1 MNLVYSQAGLF
12 FKKGTIMTK
21 ILVTGFNPFNHEKI
35 NPAIEAVKLLPDEI
49 SGCEIIK
56 LQLPTSY
63 QKSEKKLQAAVEREE
78 PDFVLNVG
86 QAGGRACL
94 TPELVAIN
102 YDDCPVADNDGEKRE
117 GQAIDPEGPAAYF
130 TQLPVKEMVK
140 AIKAAGIPAEVST
153 TAGCFVC
160 NHVMYYAQSLRK
172 EHPGMQ
178 AGFIHIPFLPEQ
190 VVKRPNQPSMA
201 LETIVTGLTAAIAAF
216 FPDGD

>member
-1 MNLVYSQAGLF
+1 
-12 FKKGTIMTK
+12 MTK
-21 ILVTGFNPFNHEKI
+21 VLVTGFNPFNHEKI

-49 SGCEIIK
+49 AGCEIVK

-63 QKSEKKLQAAVEREE
+63 LESEKKLKTAVEKED
-78 PDFVLNVG
+78 PDFLLNVG

-102 YDDCPVADNDGEKRE
+102 YDDCPIADNSGDKRE

-130 TQLPVKEMVK
+130 TQLPVKDMVK
-140 AIKAAGIPAEVST
+140 AIKEAGIPAEVST

-178 AGFIHIPFLPEQ
+178 AGFVHIPFLPEQ
-190 VVKRPNQPSMA
+190 VVKRPNTPSMPLDTA
-201 LETIVTGLTAAIAAF
+201 VAGLKAAIRAF
-216 FPDGD
+216 LLKAD

>member
-21 ILVTGFNPFNHEKI
+21 VLVTGFNPFNHEKI
-35 NPAIEAVKLLPDEI
+35 NPPIEAVKLLPDEI
-49 SGCEIIK
+49 AGCEIIK

-63 QKSEKKLQAAVEREE
+63 QKSEEKLQAAVEREE

-86 QAGGRACL
+86 QAGGRSCL

-102 YDDCPVADNDGEKRE
+102 YDDCPVADNSGEKRE

-140 AIKAAGIPAEVST
+140 AIKAAASRLMCRPRPA
-153 TAGCFVC
+153 
-160 NHVMYYAQSLRK
+160 
-172 EHPGMQ
+172 
-178 AGFIHIPFLPEQ
+178 
-190 VVKRPNQPSMA
+190 A
-201 LETIVTGLTAAIAAF
+201 LSATMSCITRRA
-216 FPDGD
+216 

>member
-1 MNLVYSQAGLF
+1 M
-12 FKKGTIMTK
+12 
-21 ILVTGFNPFNHEKI
+21 
-35 NPAIEAVKLLPDEI
+35 LPEEI
-49 SGCEIIK
+49 AGCEIIK

-78 PDFVLNVG
+78 PDFVLSVG

-140 AIKAAGIPAEVST
+140 AVKAAGIPAEVST

-216 FPDGD
+216 LPDGD